1 MTESYDSSNDR
12 FLLYDI
18 YVRHHLIK
26 SVGILGMF
34 TNIRRILY
42 MVAICVICLSAQ
54 NPKQPA
60 PTKTTPQQSSPAPQV
75 SLPQFQLDDNSSLH
89 HLNQVISWYR
99 HSTTGIQS
107 VGLPS
112 DAIYQDNLKS
122 LGAQAVQLAFQSA
135 KAESALI
142 KAQQKSVASR
152 ASSETTQA
160 QNLAQMEAKTSAQI
174 EQLQS
179 QIQTLNAQL
188 EKTSASKRV

>member
-1 MTESYDSSNDR
+1 MKITKHYQSLKLSQAIWIAGLALS
-12 FLLYDI
+12 FLLTGPG
-18 YVRHHLIK
+18 
-26 SVGILGMF
+26 SP
-34 TNIRRILY
+34 
-42 MVAICVICLSAQ
+42 AQ
-54 NPKQPA
+54 DLKQPDPAKA
-60 PTKTTPQQSSPAPQV
+60 PTQQTSEPPSNP
-75 SLPQFQLDDNSSLH
+75 LPPVDVDGEAALH
-89 HLNQVISWYR
+89 HLNEIISWYR
-99 HSTTGIQS
+99 HATTGIQS

-122 LGAQAVQLAFQSA
+122 LGVQAVQLAFQSA

-179 QIQTLNAQL
+179 QIQTL
-188 EKTSASKRV
+188 